1 MEQLNWLPGE
11 IMSGQQTEFVQQVFD
26 DLKRRQAGGRDFA
39 GNTEI
44 LQAVR
49 DLEAASTAV
58 PVRAAIAAAR
68 SEDIE
73 RLALLD
79 HLTELY
85 NYKTFLK
92 ELKAEV
98 NRARRYKHSVSLC
111 MFTIDNY
118 ESIREKFGQLTAE
131 SVLRVVGNVLRGAVR
146 EEDSAGKYSEETFC
160 VVLPSAQAASAAMV
174 SERIRQR
181 IGNQFITHNGQNFSV
196 TASVGVASLPAHANS
211 HDELIA
217 RSIEALEHA
226 SSRGGDRVFCV

>member
-1 MEQLNWLPGE
+1 
-11 IMSGQQTEFVQQVFD
+11 MSGNQAELVDKVFA
-26 DLKRRQAGGRDFA
+26 DLKSRQTGGKEFTGSA
-39 GNTEI
+39 EI

-49 DLEAASTAV
+49 DLEATSTAP

-98 NRARRYKHSVSLC
+98 SRAKRYKHSLSLC

-118 ESIREKFGQLTAE
+118 EEIKEKFGQLTSE
-131 SVLRVVGNVLRGAVR
+131 SLLRVVGNVLRGSVR
-146 EEDSAGKYSEETFC
+146 EEDIPAKYSEETFC
-160 VVLPSAQAASAAMV
+160 VVLPSAQAASASLV

-196 TASVGVASLPAHANS
+196 TASVGVASLPLHANT

-226 SSRGGDRVFCV
+226 STRGGDRVFCV

>member
-1 MEQLNWLPGE
+1 
-11 IMSGQQTEFVQQVFD
+11 MSGQHSDLVQMVFD
-26 DLKRRQAGGRDFA
+26 ELKNRQTGGREFSGSA
-39 GNTEI
+39 EI

-49 DLEAASTAV
+49 EMEAASTAM

-68 SEDIE
+68 AEDIE

-98 NRARRYKHSVSLC
+98 NRAKRYKHSVSLC

-118 ESIREKFGQLTAE
+118 EAIREKFGQLTAE
-131 SVLRVVGNVLRGAVR
+131 SVLRVVGNVLRGAIR
-146 EEDSAGKYSEETFC
+146 EEDSAAKYTEETFC
-160 VVLPSAQAASAAMV
+160 VILPTAHASSAAMV

-181 IGNQFITHNGQNFSV
+181 IGNQYITHNGQNFSV
-196 TASVGVASLPAHANS
+196 TASVGVASLPAHANT